1 MFLLLLK
8 NCLSNCINRNKIREL
23 ENLNEIYVK
32 RDKNISEKLKKYEE
46 MEKIQLKTESNL
58 KYAIENMAKNNEN
71 TMTYIEK
78 LIRHGKEKGNEEKVV
93 IQYTEE
99 SRNISCKVFYRNE
112 ILTPTDMSVNEKKL
126 YLSSIIIENNTGKGI
141 GSAVIRSLTNY
152 LKDKKVEKIMAEISW
167 VDYKNKDKLFN
178 FYQNINGFKIV
189 DENQNRILISKE
201 IVQEN

>member
-8 NCLSNCINRNKIREL
+8 NCLSNGINRNKIREL

-112 ILTPTDMSVNEKKL
+112 ILIPTDMSVNEKKL

-141 GSAVIRSLTNY
+141 GSAVMRSLTKY
-152 LKDKKVEKIMAEISW
+152 LKNKNIVVIEGTVSSIDK
-167 VDYKNKDKLFN
+167 KDKLIN
-178 FYQNINGFKIV
+178 FYKNVNGFEIGEETKIGIKIYK
-189 DENQNRILISKE
+189 RI
-201 IVQEN
+201 N